1 MEESAGPD
9 PRLGLKRLAEAIRCC
24 RKCPLH
30 RTRNR
35 AVPGEGPHD
44 AAIFFIGE
52 SPGKAEDREGRPF
65 VGRAGKILDGLLSGI
80 GLERAR
86 VFIGNVVKCRPLD
99 VRGRDRRPTKEEIEA
114 CSPYLD
120 KQLELIRPR
129 IICALGDTATRYA
142 LKRHGLA
149 EYTKYRIGELHG
161 RVLKVGYSL
170 LLPMYHP
177 SAALYKAR
185 LMASMREDFER
196 LRALISD
203 FGIA

>member
-1 MEESAGPD
+1 MKESAGPD
-9 PRLGLKRLAEAIRCC
+9 PRLELERLAEEIRRC

-52 SPGKAEDREGRPF
+52 GPGRAEDREGRPF
-65 VGRAGKILDGLLSGI
+65 VGRAGKALDGLLSGI

-99 VRGRDRRPTKEEIEA
+99 ARGGDRRPTEEEIEA

-142 LKRHGLA
+142 LKRYGLA
-149 EYTKYRIGELHG
+149 AYRIGELHG
-161 RVLKVGYSL
+161 RTLRVGDSL
-170 LLPMYHP
+170 LFPMYHP
-177 SAALYKAR
+177 SAALYRAR

-196 LRALISD
+196 LRALTSD